1 MKVKATLRSSV
12 VCRIIT
18 FASDSTHTTIMIHV
32 SQKPEERCHFA
43 CLTPSLDE
51 PSIIAY
57 IIAFPFDLRAA
68 KLLGK
73 SGDVRSSTLE
83 GYCPR
88 LMVEKEDMDD
98 GRERLPVRTGL
109 RLWGL
114 VEVPKLGRRV
124 PVLAR
129 REAVGDG
136 PGDMMGRDADVDW
149 AGVVLIR
156 RPCIFAG
163 SIDSS
168 SSDGVVLV
176 ELSSSSLIPPR
187 PILLLE
193 GEG

>member
-1 MKVKATLRSSV
+1 MPFLRAL
-12 VCRIIT
+12 RLY
-18 FASDSTHTTIMIHV
+18 STNHH
-32 SQKPEERCHFA
+32 
-43 CLTPSLDE
+43 
-51 PSIIAY
+51 IIAY
-57 IIAFPFDLRAA
+57 ITAFPFDLRAA

-98 GRERLPVRTGL
+98 GREGLPVRTGL

-136 PGDMMGRDADVDW
+136 PGDTMGRDADVDW